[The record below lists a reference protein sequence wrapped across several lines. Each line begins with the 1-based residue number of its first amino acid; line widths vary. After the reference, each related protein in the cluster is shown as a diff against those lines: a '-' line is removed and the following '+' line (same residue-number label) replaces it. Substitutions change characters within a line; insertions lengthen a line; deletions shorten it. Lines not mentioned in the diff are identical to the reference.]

1 MMTDSYDIYLV
12 LHQVRDQADQYRE
25 MVSCLAHLDRAFLPR
40 AELFYRAATDTALLV
55 LNFSPHA
62 LSYLGEDSIHLLA
75 HRTKL
80 PMLVPNRLSPQ
91 QRRQFFRQHL
101 STYEVYLAPHA
112 SDHAVAASVP
122 PAADPADPADSS
134 ASDVELLMRALQRR
148 LASIP
153 AAELASLEHD
163 AERTTGG
170 HDGSDGQFE
179 FPLFQP
185 WWQQSANRDLDLN
198 SARPLS
204 QHDRAPA

>member
-12 LHQVRDQADQYRE
+12 LHQVRDRADQYRE
-25 MVSCLAHLDRAFLPR
+25 MVSCLARLDRAFLPR

-80 PMLVPNRLSPQ
+80 PMLVPSRLSPQ
-91 QRRQFFRQHL
+91 QRRRFFRQHL

-112 SDHAVAASVP
+112 SDHAVAASAP
-122 PAADPADPADSS
+122 PAPAEPP
-134 ASDVELLMRALQRR
+134 ASDVEMLMRALQQR

-153 AAELASLEHD
+153 AAELASLGRD
-163 AERTTGG
+163 AEHTAGAHDTG
-170 HDGSDGQFE
+170 DSPFE

-185 WWQQSANRDLDLN
+185 WWQQSANRELS

-204 QHDRAPA
+204 LRDRAPA